1 MEIKINKE
9 IKDYH
14 ESMFFGLSLRQSFFS
29 ILAVAVAIGIY
40 FWIKPHFGI
49 ETVSWVCVLGAAP
62 FAALGFIRYQGMNA
76 EQLLIAW
83 LKSEILEPKTL
94 VCKTTTAY
102 YEKYKETNRG
112 RKLND
117 KNRKKKKSRRKN

>member
-1 MEIKINKE
+1 M
-9 IKDYH
+9 
-14 ESMFFGLSLRQSFFS
+14 
-29 ILAVAVAIGIY
+29 
-40 FWIKPHFGI
+40 
-49 ETVSWVCVLGAAP
+49 LGAAP
-62 FAALGFIRYQGMNA
+62 FAILGFIRYQGMNV

-83 LKSEILEPKTL
+83 LKSEILEPKIL

-102 YEKYKETNRG
+102 YDEYKETNRD